1 MAWEQPWTSDTRTHA
16 CNCKWRAVVRRGFF
30 ATAIAIAT
38 AVVFRKQQLKI
49 HWIELFF
56 VWPKKKTTTEMKW
69 KKLWP
74 KRQNSWNPSQ
84 RQRQKQQMD
93 AQNTMKN
100 IYITVNGYADR
111 FVKWKQSFS
120 NCWRE
125 REREKN
131 LCENEFPLNLNLSH
145 THTDAHTDT
154 KTRTHVRLA
163 V

>member
-38 AVVFRKQQLKI
+38 AVVLRKQQLKI
-49 HWIELFF
+49 HWIKLFF
-56 VWPKKKTTTEMKW
+56 VWPKKEDDHRNEGKKIMTKKTEFVESITKAEAKTTNGRAKHNEKYLYHCKWLCWSFRQMKTII
-69 KKLWP
+69 L
-74 KRQNSWNPSQ
+74 
-84 RQRQKQQMD
+84 
-93 AQNTMKN
+93 A
-100 IYITVNGYADR
+100 
-111 FVKWKQSFS
+111 
-120 NCWRE
+120 NC